1 MGYLDEEGM
10 GGIEKRESWVDIDP
24 RQKFSLVD
32 SSMSGWR
39 GGLHVGKWKT
49 LYSLV
54 KTAILFYV

>member
-1 MGYLDEEGM
+1 MDYLDEEGM
-10 GGIEKRESWVDIDP
+10 GGIEERASWVDIGP

-39 GGLHVGKWKT
+39 GELQVGKWKT

-54 KTAILFYV
+54 KTGILFYV